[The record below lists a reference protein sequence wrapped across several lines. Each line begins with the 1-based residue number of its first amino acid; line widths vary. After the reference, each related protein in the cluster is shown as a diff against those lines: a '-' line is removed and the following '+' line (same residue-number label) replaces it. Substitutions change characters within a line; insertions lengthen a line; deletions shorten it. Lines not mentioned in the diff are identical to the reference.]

1 MAYIPSDDDE
11 ITINNID
18 KDEFPGEVI
27 STDPHQKFRES
38 AHWLNYFLCGYKAI
52 LALTSPLKDTVKR
65 LSGMKILIES
75 LVPPAAG
82 LSSSSAFT
90 VCAAVTTLHANGLIM
105 RLD

>member
-1 MAYIPSDDDE
+1 MAYIPTEDDS

-18 KDEFPGEVI
+18 KDQFPGETI
-27 STDPHQKFRES
+27 TTEPTQKFRED

-52 LALTSPLKDTVKR
+52 LALESPLKNKVTKPR
-65 LSGMKILIES
+65 GMKILIES

-90 VCAAVTTLHANGLIM
+90 VCAAITTLHANNLIDS
-105 RLD
+105 LD